1 MAEEVKKPFE
11 YKKPSGYS
19 RPGSPSGAPAGRGRF
34 KKPFLKRRVCR
45 FCVDK
50 ISYIDFKNVNLLRN
64 FISDRGKMLSSRTTG
79 VCATHQRGLKS
90 AIMLARNIAMLPFA
104 VV

>member
-1 MAEEVKKPFE
+1 MGA
-11 YKKPSGYS
+11 
-19 RPGSPSGAPAGRGRF
+19 RPGPGAAGPAGRGRF
-34 KKPFLKRRVCR
+34 KKPFARRRVCR

-50 ISYIDFKNVNLLRN
+50 MAYIDFKNVNLLRN

-79 VCATHQRGLKS
+79 VCATHQRGLRT
-90 AIMLARNIAMLPFA
+90 AIKRARNVAMLPFS